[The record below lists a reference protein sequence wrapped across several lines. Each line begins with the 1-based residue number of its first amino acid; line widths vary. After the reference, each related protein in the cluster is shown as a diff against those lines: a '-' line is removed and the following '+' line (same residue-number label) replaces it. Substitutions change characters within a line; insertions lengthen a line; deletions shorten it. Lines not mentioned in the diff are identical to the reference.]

1 MQSERFKVG
10 GMTCVGCAGKVT
22 NALRCVDGV
31 HDLNV
36 SLADGEVAVQFD
48 EKKTSLTFLKA
59 VVASTGY
66 GVVPVDVI
74 YHPVRSE
81 VCG

>member
-10 GMTCVGCAGKVT
+10 GMTCVGCVGKVT
-22 NALRCVDGV
+22 DALRCVDGV
-31 HDLNV
+31 HDLDV
-36 SLADGEVAVQFD
+36 SLAEGEVVVRFD
-48 EKKTSLTFLKA
+48 ERKTSLTLLKA
-59 VVASTGY
+59 IVASVGY